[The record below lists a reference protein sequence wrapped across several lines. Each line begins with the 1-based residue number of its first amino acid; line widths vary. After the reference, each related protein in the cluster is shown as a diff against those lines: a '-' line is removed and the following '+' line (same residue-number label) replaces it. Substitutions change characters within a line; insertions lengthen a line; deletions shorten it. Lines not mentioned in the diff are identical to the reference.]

1 VDFVW
6 GLGAFA
12 MATRAVKRKKAAAA
26 AAAVPASTEAADDGD
41 DTTVQEDEEQ
51 PTGLGAAED
60 AMVPAKRS
68 KSVKEEA
75 SNEGEEAEAG
85 TTEANLATGTA
96 TTAEAAMT
104 STGSDEI
111 EVEGVAITGESD
123 GVVVAVAMDEEV
135 VEEEVITKKSAA
147 RAKPKLLKSR
157 NSATS
162 EASAAAPARRL
173 NTDFPTHLNPTDMA
187 DFDHFLFQLLASRA
201 ENGLSNFT
209 VHKDEYPLLYAWLQF
224 LKKEYKSF
232 TTSGDVSQLNAQQV
246 AVLESLHVPLT
257 SRGDDHWNRFYD
269 LLVAYK
275 ARHGHV
281 LVPRLCEV
289 PGLGDWVTDQRRQ
302 YKAKQQGQA
311 TQLTDP
317 RQEKLDAIDFVWH
330 VRNRPEWVRTTIV
343 IAR

>member
-1 VDFVW
+1 
-6 GLGAFA
+6 

-26 AAAVPASTEAADDGD
+26 AAAVPASTEGAADDGD

-51 PTGLGAAED
+51 PTGVAAAED
-60 AMVPAKRS
+60 TVGPAKRS
-68 KSVKEEA
+68 RSIKEEA
-75 SNEGEEAEAG
+75 SNEGEEAKAG
-85 TTEANLATGTA
+85 ATTEANLATGTA
-96 TTAEAAMT
+96 EESAAMT

-111 EVEGVAITGESD
+111 EVEGVAVNGESD

-135 VEEEVITKKSAA
+135 GVEEEVITKKSAA

-162 EASAAAPARRL
+162 EASAATPARKL

-224 LKKEYKSF
+224 LKKEYKAF

-330 VRNRPEWVRTTIV
+330 VRNRPEWVRTKTV
-343 IAR
+343 VAQCVYVCS